1 MKYSRNKLNN
11 TGEILISEI
20 DDFFRYNDAMNIVD
34 DWRKNHQVPMQEL
47 FRSVSSVL
55 AEAGVQPS
63 FSSQRLKRM
72 TSIIG
77 KLRRNPDMR
86 LGGVQDIGGVRF
98 VFPDIPTMERAYN
111 LLYGVELPNFERA
124 NEPKNYVNKPKCSG
138 YRSIHFVYIYH
149 SANEDTDGLRIELQ
163 IRTKLQHDWA
173 TAVETAE
180 LISKSPLKA
189 GIGDEN
195 WLRFFKLISAIF
207 AREEGMPIPE
217 QFSDFSEADYCRE
230 YAAMDKQGHYLMRLG
245 SLIKAVDYTEQNSFE
260 GGYALLMTDF
270 ELKKAKL
277 RHFSEDEFSEANE
290 TYKNMESRLES
301 TKGAIVLVSVKDMNE
316 LLEAYSSY
324 FLNTSEFIDALSLFT
339 RECFIKGYLK
349 E

>member
-20 DDFFRYNDAMNIVD
+20 DDLFRYNDALNIVD

-77 KLRRNPDMR
+77 KLRRNPEMR

-98 VFPDIPTMERAYN
+98 VFPDIPSMEKAYDI
-111 LLYGVELPNFERA
+111 LKEVELTNFESA
-124 NEPKNYVNKPKCSG
+124 NKPKNYVINPKCSG

-149 SANEDTDGLRIELQ
+149 STNEDTDGLRVELQ

-189 GIGDEN
+189 GIGDEK
-195 WLRFFKLISAIF
+195 WLDFFKLVSAVF
-207 AREEGMPIPE
+207 AREEGKPIPE
-217 QFSDFSEADYCRE
+217 QFSTYTEADFCRRC
-230 YAAMDKQGHYLMRLG
+230 AAMDKEEHYLMQLRGLMT
-245 SLIKAVDYTEQNSFE
+245 AVDYTEQKSFE
-260 GGYALLMTDF
+260 GGYALLLTDF
-270 ELKKAKL
+270 DLKKATL
-277 RHFSEDEFSEANE
+277 RHFPEEGFSDANAM
-290 TYKNMESRLES
+290 YKDMESYLDPS
-301 TKGAIVLVSVKDMNE
+301 KGAIVLVSVKDMNE
-316 LLEAYSSY
+316 LREAYPSY
-324 FLNTSEFIDALSLFT
+324 FLNAREFIDALNHFT
-339 RECFIKGYLK
+339 TECKMKGYIN
-349 E
+349 